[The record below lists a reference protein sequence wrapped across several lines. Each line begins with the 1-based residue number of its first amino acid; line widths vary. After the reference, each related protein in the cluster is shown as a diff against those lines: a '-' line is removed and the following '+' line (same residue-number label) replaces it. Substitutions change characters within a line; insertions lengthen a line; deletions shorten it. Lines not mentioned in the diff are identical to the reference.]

1 MEVDTNSTPSF
12 FGEAI
17 ELNNM
22 ACAAIRGSSSS
33 SSSEN
38 AMLQDAVS
46 KLTSALSLSRNVLED
61 MDGTDTTTI
70 NVTSSQICCLDDWMK
85 QSLSNGRATN
95 PVKNETLSVYSRPIP
110 IFFTSDGATTQ
121 PRSNGVM
128 ISVAIV
134 FNLALAHHL
143 AAEKYDLAAEVST
156 NKQARTSAAS
166 RSSHFYRKAARLYE
180 LGYNLLQEHQGLQT
194 DGINGNTNETSSSP
208 LFIMATMNNIASI
221 YQSLQEYDHSKTMY
235 QQLVATILHMTEYT
249 GGLGT
254 SVVEFDDGFFFY
266 TISKYLFDDPS
277 FFMNRSAPAA

>member
-22 ACAAIRGSSSS
+22 ACAAIRGSSS

-143 AAEKYDLAAEVST
+143 AAEKYDLAG
-156 NKQARTSAAS
+156 RTTAVS

-180 LGYNLLQEHQGLQT
+180 LGYNVLQEHQGLET
-194 DGINGNTNETSSSP
+194 DGINGNTNEPSSSP